1 MLLANPGL
9 KHDISPLTGHPAFVS
24 AAQRIAFQDTLE
36 TRKITSMQTIAGTG
50 ANHIIAQL
58 LSDVATPKT
67 VWLSDP
73 SWENHTKIWT
83 HVNPSI
89 EQRFYPY
96 YDTKTFTLNDEGILA
111 TLNNHAKKGDVVVLQ
126 ACAHNPTGVDPSQEF
141 WKKMAKLC
149 HEKEIFPVF
158 DLA

>member
-1 MLLANPGL
+1 
-9 KHDISPLTGHPAFVS
+9 
-24 AAQRIAFQDTLE
+24 
-36 TRKITSMQTIAGTG
+36 MQTIAGTG

-73 SWENHTKIWT
+73 SWENHTKIWN
-83 HVNPSI
+83 HVNSGI

-96 YDTKTFTLNDEGILA
+96 YNTETFELNDAGILA
-111 TLNNHAKKGDVVVLQ
+111 TLQEHAKKGDVIVLQ